1 MEQVTP
7 SLAVWGYGAAAL
19 AFVAFSIQLWLAWRG
34 NSRGSLVLFAALA
47 SAWWCGNV
55 AAALGLASP
64 FLLWLAGVADVV
76 RAGAWLLL
84 LLSLLY
90 MPGVLASVST
100 LRGMLLRPG
109 ALAVGAVLAT
119 HLVLLAVSA
128 QARISAE
135 AGRQWLFAGGL
146 AQAIAGLAVVE
157 QLLRNVPGHAR
168 WGIQPMCVAFACV
181 FAFDLYLYADAF
193 LFRALDEDVWAV
205 RGVVNALA
213 IPFVAITAAR
223 NRDWT
228 LEISVSRRVVFH
240 STALLVSG
248 VYLLAIAGAGYYVR
262 YFGGSWGKAL
272 QTVFLFGALLA
283 FGLIAFSGSA
293 RSKLKVFLSK
303 HFFSY
308 RYDYREEWLKFTR
321 ALSVADSHL
330 SFQQLAIKALADL
343 VESPGGGLWLRGQD
357 ECFAQAARWN
367 MPESAVREPRD
378 SELSQLLRQS
388 NWIVR
393 VDEAVERPEAYGN
406 FAVPQWLRDYRGAWL
421 VVPLLTGEELI
432 GFIVLARPRTRVDVN
447 WEVLDL
453 LKSAG
458 RQAASYLAQVLAAEA
473 LLEAKKFDAFN
484 KMSAFV
490 VHDIKNL
497 VAQLSLL
504 LKNAER
510 HSGNPDFQKDM
521 LDTIEH
527 VVERMKN
534 LLLQL
539 RAGTQ
544 PVDQP
549 RPVDLE
555 EVVRRVHR
563 SKSDHK
569 PAVTLEAEKDILALC
584 HAERMERVIGH
595 LVQNA
600 LEATPEDGR
609 VWIRLARE
617 GDRALIEVGDTGHG
631 MSAEF
636 VRDRLFKPFQ
646 STKHAGMG
654 IGAYESQQYVA
665 ELGGKIAVD
674 SRLNHGTRVR
684 VSLPLYA
691 EPAAERREVA

>member
-1 MEQVTP
+1 
-7 SLAVWGYGAAAL
+7 
-19 AFVAFSIQLWLAWRG
+19 
-34 NSRGSLVLFAALA
+34 
-47 SAWWCGNV
+47 
-55 AAALGLASP
+55 
-64 FLLWLAGVADVV
+64 
-76 RAGAWLLL
+76 
-84 LLSLLY
+84 
-90 MPGVLASVST
+90 
-100 LRGMLLRPG
+100 
-109 ALAVGAVLAT
+109 
-119 HLVLLAVSA
+119 
-128 QARISAE
+128 
-135 AGRQWLFAGGL
+135 
-146 AQAIAGLAVVE
+146 
-157 QLLRNVPGHAR
+157 
-168 WGIQPMCVAFACV
+168 
-181 FAFDLYLYADAF
+181 
-193 LFRALDEDVWAV
+193 
-205 RGVVNALA
+205 
-213 IPFVAITAAR
+213 
-223 NRDWT
+223 
-228 LEISVSRRVVFH
+228 
-240 STALLVSG
+240 
-248 VYLLAIAGAGYYVR
+248 
-262 YFGGSWGKAL
+262 
-272 QTVFLFGALLA
+272 
-283 FGLIAFSGSA
+283 
-293 RSKLKVFLSK
+293 
-303 HFFSY
+303 
-308 RYDYREEWLKFTR
+308 
-321 ALSVADSHL
+321 
-330 SFQQLAIKALADL
+330 
-343 VESPGGGLWLRGQD
+343 
-357 ECFAQAARWN
+357 
-367 MPESAVREPRD
+367 
-378 SELSQLLRQS
+378 
-388 NWIVR
+388 
-393 VDEAVERPEAYGN
+393 
-406 FAVPQWLRDYRGAWL
+406 
-421 VVPLLTGEELI
+421 LTGEELI

-458 RQAASYLAQVLAAEA
+458 RQAASYLGQMLAAEA

-510 HSGNPDFQKDM
+510 HSGNPEFQKDM

-691 EPAAERREVA
+691 EPAAQRREVA